1 MRIILLLLSLLLAAT
16 VFAQDNEN
24 IRVDV
29 VDIELPAL
37 MEELNTL
44 REESEESP
52 EAQTTMQVIAIR
64 YANAA
69 ELGELINGA
78 QSAAGLLSAN
88 GSLFV
93 DERTNTLV
101 ITDSPARLEK
111 IRHLVE
117 QLDIPIRQ
125 VLIEA
130 RIVIAQRDF
139 SNAIGVRFNAQDMSG
154 TPDGESGS
162 QFRNR
167 GLMVDLPITNAA
179 GTAGLAIG
187 RIGSRLLELELSAME
202 TENRGEVISS
212 PRVVTASGQEAE
224 IKQGVQIPFEQATSS
239 GATSIAFR
247 DAVLGLVVT
256 PRITPDDQV
265 QLQLAVN
272 QDSRGEETPDGPAIN
287 TQSVRTHVLVGDGET
302 VVLGGVFEQ
311 TQREDVRRVPLLS
324 RLPVLGGLFT
334 RRAKVDDRTELLVFV
349 TPRILEPSLERR
361 NALESPP

>member
-1 MRIILLLLSLLLAAT
+1 MRTTLWLPLLFLTAT
-16 VFAQDNEN
+16 AVANASED

-37 MEELNTL
+37 MEELNAL
-44 REESEESP
+44 RENSP
-52 EAQTTMQVIAIR
+52 NEQATMQIIAVR

-69 ELGELINGA
+69 ELGALINGT

-88 GSLFV
+88 GSVFV

-101 ITDSPARLEK
+101 ITDSTARLEE
-111 IRHLVE
+111 IRTLVE
-117 QLDIPIRQ
+117 QLDIPVRQ

-139 SNAIGVRFNAQDMSG
+139 SNAIGVRFNARDTRGSA
-154 TPDGESGS
+154 DGASGS

-167 GLMVDLPITNAA
+167 GLVVDLPISNAA

-224 IKQGVQIPFEQATSS
+224 IKQGVQIPFEQATSG

-247 DAVLGLVVT
+247 DAVLGLTVT

-265 QLQLAVN
+265 QLRLAVN

-302 VVLGGVFEQ
+302 VVLGGVFEH

-334 RRAKVDDRTELLVFV
+334 RRAKVDDRSELLVFV

>member
-1 MRIILLLLSLLLAAT
+1 MRITLWLPLLFLTAT
-16 VFAQDNEN
+16 AVANASEDV
-24 IRVDV
+24 RVDV

-37 MEELNTL
+37 MEELNAL
-44 REESEESP
+44 RENSSNQ
-52 EAQTTMQVIAIR
+52 QTTMQVIAVR

-69 ELGELINGA
+69 ELAKLISGT
-78 QSAAGLLSAN
+78 QSAAGLLSTN

-101 ITDSPARLEK
+101 ITDATARLKK
-111 IRHLVE
+111 IRALIE
-117 QLDIPIRQ
+117 QLDIPVRQ

-139 SNAIGVRFNAQDMSG
+139 SNAIGVRFNAQDTRG
-154 TPDGESGS
+154 DPTGEADS

-167 GLMVDLPITNAA
+167 GLVVDLPISNAA

-212 PRVVTASGQEAE
+212 PRIVTASGQEAE
-224 IKQGVQIPFEQATSS
+224 IKQGVQIPFEQATSG

-265 QLQLAVN
+265 QLRLAVN

-287 TQSVRTHVLVGDGET
+287 TQSVKTHVLVGDGET
-302 VVLGGVFEQ
+302 VVLGGVFEH
-311 TQREDVRRVPLLS
+311 TQREDIRRVPLLS

-349 TPRILEPSLERR
+349 TPRILEP
-361 NALESPP
+361 

>member
-1 MRIILLLLSLLLAAT
+1 MRITLLLSLLFLNAIT
-16 VFAQDNEN
+16 FAQDSED

-37 MEELNTL
+37 MEELNAL
-44 REESEESP
+44 RQ
-52 EAQTTMQVIAIR
+52 EAPDEQTTMQVIAVR
-64 YANAA
+64 YASAA
-69 ELGELINGA
+69 ELGELINGT
-78 QSAAGLLSAN
+78 QDAAGLLSAD

-101 ITDSPARLEK
+101 ITDYAGRLEQ
-111 IRHLVE
+111 IGALVE

-139 SNAIGVRFNAQDMSG
+139 SNAIGVQFNAQDMSG
-154 TPDGESGS
+154 SADGEAGS

-167 GLMVDLPITNAA
+167 GFIVDLPVTNAA

-212 PRVVTASGQEAE
+212 PRVVAASGQEAE

-265 QLQLAVN
+265 QLRLAVN

-287 TQSVRTHVLVGDGET
+287 TQSVRTRVLVGDGET
-302 VVLGGVFEQ
+302 VVLGGVFEH

-324 RLPVLGGLFT
+324 SLPVLGALFT
-334 RRAKVDDRTELLVFV
+334 RRAQVDDRTELLVFV

-361 NALESPP
+361 NALESSP